1 MATVKAST
9 RYFKIRQSI
18 KEDILCLDTIDFSHF
33 EIRHEVATKL
43 LPENEIQ
50 LSSENDQVSK
60 CRDYKQSIKMID

>member
-33 EIRHEVATKL
+33 EIRHEVAK
-43 LPENEIQ
+43 

>member
-1 MATVKAST
+1 MATVKAS

-43 LPENEIQ
+43 LVPENEIQ